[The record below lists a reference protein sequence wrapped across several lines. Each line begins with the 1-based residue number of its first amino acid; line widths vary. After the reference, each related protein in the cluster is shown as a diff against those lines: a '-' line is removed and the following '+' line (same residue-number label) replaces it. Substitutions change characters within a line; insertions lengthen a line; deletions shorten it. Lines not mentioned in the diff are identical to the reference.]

1 MARPRPLP
9 LPASVSNLVNG
20 RSAIGRGVLCMLAGA
35 LCSSLMNGVIRY
47 ISADLHPFEI
57 AFFRNF
63 FGLVVLVPLFL
74 RTGLAAALRTNR
86 IGLHA
91 VRGAFNVVAMLT
103 FFLGVSMTPL
113 ATVAALSFTSPLFAT
128 LGALL
133 LLKEAMGIRR
143 WTGLILGFAGA
154 LVILRPGVDAIDPGA
169 LLIVLS
175 SALWACALIDIK
187 VLARTESSL
196 TITAWAGVFLTPLS
210 LLAAVFFWRWP
221 TLEQLAWLVLIGA
234 LGSCAQLGVAQ
245 ALRELDA
252 TVVLPLDFT
261 KLIWGALIG
270 YVVFTEIPDV
280 WTFAGGTLILASVTY
295 IAYRESRVKGQ
306 PTRLPGPHRPV

>member
-20 RSAIGRGVLCMLAGA
+20 TSGIGRGVLCMLAGA

-57 AFFRNF
+57 AFFRNL
-63 FGLVVLVPLFL
+63 FGLVALVPLFL
-74 RTGLAAALRTNR
+74 GTGIVGALRTER

-91 VRGAFNVVAMLT
+91 LRGAFNVVAMLA

-128 LGALL
+128 VGALL
-133 LLKEAMGIRR
+133 LLKETMGIRR
-143 WTGLILGFAGA
+143 WTGLMLGFTGA

-270 YVVFTEIPDV
+270 YLAFAEVPDV

-306 PTRLPGPHRPV
+306 PARLPAPHRPV